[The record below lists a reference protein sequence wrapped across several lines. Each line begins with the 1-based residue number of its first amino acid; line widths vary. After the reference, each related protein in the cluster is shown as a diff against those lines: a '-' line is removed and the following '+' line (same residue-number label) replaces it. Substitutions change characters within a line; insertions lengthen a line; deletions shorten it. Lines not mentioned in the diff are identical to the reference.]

1 MHNRWRWKS
10 SRWTTVVTLIA
21 AVALGASPGGPGIAV
36 ASSGRIAVGQLTV
49 DGTANPLGTDDTRPS
64 LGWQLRSSTRG
75 DRQTA
80 YRILVASSPKRLNT
94 RDADVWD
101 SGRVRTADSVGVPYG
116 GPKLT
121 SSRAYYWTVQVWDAQ
136 GRASRWS
143 SPAHWETGL
152 LNAADWQRAQWISP
166 DTGSSE
172 SWSDFTLDTDFT
184 IKSGAAS
191 VLFRVKDAQD
201 YYMWQINAAQTAGK
215 VLLRPH
221 VQSGGQFTNLG
232 EVDLSPVVTTAN
244 ANATHH
250 LTIRAEGSRITTAID
265 GIQIDTRTDTT
276 LTAGTLGFRSS
287 VTNGVSEDALYDNIT
302 VHSLGGAALFS
313 DDFTTSPDPLF
324 PDTAISDGQLEPR
337 GDPTLL
343 DAEPDAPMLRRD
355 FSLDGK
361 HVATARAYVFGL
373 GFYELHLNGAKVG
386 DQVLAPAST
395 PYDKRDLYTTY
406 DVTDDLKSGAN
417 TVGLWLG
424 NGYDE
429 RFSPYGFR
437 WSGPQQA
444 VMLLDVTYTDGH
456 RQTITTDN
464 KWSWSTGPITSN
476 GIYAGESYN
485 AKLEKPGWDKPGFDA
500 AGWQPVRT
508 VQAPTGTLTAAT
520 APPVRV
526 TDTLASVKLT
536 QPKPGVYVYDF
547 GQNIAG
553 WERLHAKGAA
563 GATVR
568 MRTAEEVGAD
578 GTLDTTTNRSAAA
591 TDTFTLA
598 GSGGTETYEPR
609 FTYHGFRYAEV
620 TGYPGTPTAKS
631 LDARV
636 VHTDVTSTGAFSS
649 SDALL
654 NQIWQNNRW
663 TILNNSMTTPT
674 DNPVRD
680 ERTPPGMDVQAYH
693 DASVR
698 EFGMDGYYAN
708 YLQDMPP
715 GVPLPNDGGN
725 AQQPDM
731 DGDQITLAWTLYEQY
746 GDRATLATAYPG
758 MKEFVDTNA
767 TDVPRHIWPANRGFG
782 DWCPPDRSS
791 NANSGLGNPSAGNC
805 TSEVSVVNTA
815 LSYLQA
821 VDVAK
826 AAEALGHSDDVAHF
840 TQLADAIKQAFNTQ
854 FLNAAGDT
862 YGDGRQTTSVLPLA
876 FGMVPAQNVGKVG
889 AQFVNTILTKDAGH
903 LDTGIFGT
911 RYLMDALA
919 GIGRTDVAMKVLDQR
934 SYPGFG
940 YEIAKG
946 ATTPWEEWTYASSME
961 SHDHAMFAGI
971 NASFYTQLGGIQP
984 TGPGYS
990 TVTIDPQIPTG
1001 LHHAAAS
1008 IATVRGR
1015 IASSWTN
1022 DGDHI
1027 TLDVTVP
1034 VGSTATVHVPHL
1046 GQTHLRVQ
1054 ATSGA
1059 RPAHSGADETV
1070 YTVGSGQWKFTV
1082 TGHH

>member
-1 MHNRWRWKS
+1 M
-10 SRWTTVVTLIA
+10 
-21 AVALGASPGGPGIAV
+21 
-36 ASSGRIAVGQLTV
+36 GQLTA
-49 DGTANPLGTDDTRPS
+49 DGAANPLGTDDTRPS
-64 LGWQLRSSTRG
+64 LGWQLHSSARD

-80 YRILVASSPKRLNT
+80 YRVLVASSPKRLNAK
-94 RDADVWD
+94 DADVWD

-143 SPAHWETGL
+143 PPGHWETGL
-152 LNAADWQRAQWISP
+152 LDTAAWQGAQWISP
-166 DTGSSE
+166 DTGSSD

-184 IKSGAAS
+184 IKTGAAS

-221 VQSGGQFTNLG
+221 VQSGGRFTNLG

-244 ANATHH
+244 ANAPHH
-250 LTIRAEGSRITTAID
+250 LTIRAEASRITTSID
-265 GIQIDTRTDTT
+265 GTQVDTRTDTT

-287 VTNGVSEDALYDNIT
+287 VTNGVSEDALYDNIA

-313 DDFTTSPDPLF
+313 DDFSTSPDPLF
-324 PDTAISDGQLEPR
+324 PDTAISDGRLEPR

-343 DAEPDAPMLRRD
+343 DAEPDAPMLRRA

-361 HVATARAYVFGL
+361 KVATARAYVFGL

-406 DVTDDLKSGAN
+406 DVTDDLRGGAN

-437 WSGPQQA
+437 WTGPQQA
-444 VMLLDVTYTDGH
+444 VVLLDVTYTDGH

-476 GIYAGESYN
+476 GIYAGETYN
-485 AKLEKPGWDKPGFDA
+485 AELEKPGWDTPGFDA
-500 AGWQPVRT
+500 TSWQPVRT

-520 APPVRV
+520 APPIRV
-526 TDTLASVKLT
+526 TDTLAPVRLT

-553 WERLHAKGAA
+553 WERLRVKGAA
-563 GATVR
+563 GTTVR
-568 MRTAEEVGAD
+568 MRTAEEIGDD
-578 GTLDTTTNRSAAA
+578 GMLDTTTNRSAAA

-598 GSGGTETYEPR
+598 GARTTETYEPR
-609 FTYHGFRYAEV
+609 FTYHGFRYVEV

-636 VHTDVTSTGAFSS
+636 VHTDVTSTGTFSS
-649 SDALL
+649 SDPLL
-654 NQIWQNNRW
+654 DQIWQNNRR
-663 TILNNSMTTPT
+663 TILNNSMSTPT

-698 EFGMDGYYAN
+698 EFGMDGYYAD

-715 GVPLPNDGGN
+715 GVPLPNDAGN

-746 GDRATLATAYPG
+746 GDRATLESVYPG

-767 TDVPRHIWPANRGFG
+767 TDVPGHIWPADRGFG
-782 DWCPPDRSS
+782 DWCPPDHSS
-791 NANSGLGNPSAGNC
+791 NANGGLGNPSAGDC

-826 AAEALGHSDDVAHF
+826 AAEALGHSDEAAHF
-840 TQLADAIKQAFNTQ
+840 TQIADAIKQAFNTA

-889 AQFVNTILTKDAGH
+889 DQLVDTILTKDAGH

-946 ATTPWEEWTYASSME
+946 ATTSWEEWTYFSSME

-984 TGPGYS
+984 TGPGYR
-990 TVTIDPQIPTG
+990 TVTIAPQIPTG

-1015 IASSWTN
+1015 VASSWTN
-1022 DGDHI
+1022 DDDR
-1027 TLDVTVP
+1027 TVLDVNVP

-1046 GQTHLRVQ
+1046 GRTHVEVH

-1059 RPAHSGADETV
+1059 RPQHGGHDETV
-1070 YTVGSGQWKFTV
+1070 YTVGSGQWRFTV

>member
-1 MHNRWRWKS
+1 M
-10 SRWTTVVTLIA
+10 TLIA
-21 AVALGASPGGPGIAV
+21 AVTLGASPGGPGIAV

-80 YRILVASSPKRLNT
+80 YRILVASGPKRLNT

-166 DTGSSE
+166 DTGSSD

-265 GIQIDTRTDTT
+265 GIQVDTRTDTT
-276 LTAGTLGFRSS
+276 LTAGTVGFRSS
-287 VTNGVSEDALYDNIT
+287 VTNGVSEDALYDNIA

-508 VQAPTGTLTAAT
+508 VQAPTGTLTAAA

-526 TDTLASVKLT
+526 TDTLAPVKLT

-553 WERLHAKGAA
+553 WERLHVKGAA

-767 TDVPRHIWPANRGFG
+767 TDVPGHIWPANRGFG

-791 NANSGLGNPSAGNC
+791 NANGGLGNPSAGNC

-919 GIGRTDVAMKVLDQR
+919 GIGRTDVAMKVLDKR

-1046 GQTHLRVQ
+1046 GQTHVRVQ

>member
-1 MHNRWRWKS
+1 M
-10 SRWTTVVTLIA
+10 
-21 AVALGASPGGPGIAV
+21 
-36 ASSGRIAVGQLTV
+36 GQLTA

-64 LGWQLRSSTRG
+64 FGWQLRSSARD

-80 YRILVASSPKRLNT
+80 YRILVASSPKRLNAK
-94 RDADVWD
+94 DADVWD

-116 GPKLT
+116 GPTLA

-143 SPAHWETGL
+143 PPAHWETGL
-152 LNAADWQRAQWISP
+152 LDTAAWQGAQWISP
-166 DTGSSE
+166 DTGSSD

-184 IKSGAAS
+184 IKTGAAS

-221 VQSGGQFTNLG
+221 VQSGGRFTNLG

-244 ANATHH
+244 ANAPHH
-250 LTIRAEGSRITTAID
+250 LTIRAEGSRITTSID
-265 GIQIDTRTDTT
+265 GTQVDTRTDTT

-287 VTNGVSEDALYDNIT
+287 VTNGVSEDALYDNIA

-313 DDFTTSPDPLF
+313 DDFSTSPDPLF
-324 PDTAISDGQLEPR
+324 PDTAISDGRLEPR

-343 DAEPDAPMLRRD
+343 DAEPNAPMLRRA

-361 HVATARAYVFGL
+361 KVATARAYVFGL

-406 DVTDDLKSGAN
+406 DVTDDLRSGAN

-437 WSGPQQA
+437 WTGPQQA
-444 VMLLDVTYTDGH
+444 VMLLDITYADGH

-476 GIYAGESYN
+476 GIYAGETYN
-485 AKLEKPGWDKPGFDA
+485 AELEKPGWDKPGFDA
-500 AGWQPVRT
+500 TSWQPVRT
-508 VQAPTGTLTAAT
+508 VQAPTGTLAAAT
-520 APPVRV
+520 APPIRG
-526 TDTLASVKLT
+526 TDTLAPVKLT

-553 WERLHAKGAA
+553 WERLRVKGAA
-563 GATVR
+563 GTTVR
-568 MRTAEEVGAD
+568 MRTAEEIGAD
-578 GTLDTTTNRSAAA
+578 GMLDTTTNRSAAA

-598 GSGGTETYEPR
+598 GTRNTETYEPR
-609 FTYHGFRYAEV
+609 FTYHGFRYVEV

-636 VHTDVTSTGAFSS
+636 VHTDVTSTGTFSS
-649 SDALL
+649 SDPLL

-663 TILNNSMTTPT
+663 TILNNSMSTPT

-698 EFGMDGYYAN
+698 EFGMDGYYAD

-715 GVPLPNDGGN
+715 GVPLPNDAGN

-767 TDVPRHIWPANRGFG
+767 TDVPGHIWPADRGFG

-791 NANSGLGNPSAGNC
+791 NANGGLGNPSAGNC

-821 VDVAK
+821 VDVVK

-840 TQLADAIKQAFNTQ
+840 TQIADAIKQAFNTE

-876 FGMVPAQNVGKVG
+876 FGMVPAQNIGKVG
-889 AQFVNTILTKDAGH
+889 DHLVDTILTKDAGH

-946 ATTPWEEWTYASSME
+946 ATTSWEEWTYFSSME

-990 TVTIDPQIPTG
+990 TVTIAPQIPPG

-1022 DGDHI
+1022 DDDRTI
-1027 TLDVTVP
+1027 LDVTVP

-1046 GQTHLRVQ
+1046 GRTHVGVQ

-1059 RPAHSGADETV
+1059 RPQHGGHDETV
-1070 YTVGSGQWKFTV
+1070 YTVGSGQWRFTV

>member
-1 MHNRWRWKS
+1 MHSRWRWKS
-10 SRWTTVVTLIA
+10 SRWTTVATLVA
-21 AVALGASPGGPGIAV
+21 AVTLGASPGGPGIAV
-36 ASSGRIAVGQLTV
+36 ASSGRITVGQLTA
-49 DGTANPLGTDDTRPS
+49 DGAANPLGTDDTRPS
-64 LGWQLRSSTRG
+64 LGWQLHSSARD

-80 YRILVASSPKRLNT
+80 YRVLVASSPKRLNAK
-94 RDADVWD
+94 DADVWD

-143 SPAHWETGL
+143 PPGHWETGL
-152 LNAADWQRAQWISP
+152 LDTAAWQGAQWISP
-166 DTGSSE
+166 DTGSSD

-184 IKSGAAS
+184 IKTGAAS

-221 VQSGGQFTNLG
+221 VQSGGRFTNLG

-244 ANATHH
+244 ANAPHH
-250 LTIRAEGSRITTAID
+250 LTIRAEASRITTSID
-265 GIQIDTRTDTT
+265 GTQVDTRTDTT

-287 VTNGVSEDALYDNIT
+287 VTNGVSEDALYDNIA

-313 DDFTTSPDPLF
+313 DDFSTSPDPLF
-324 PDTAISDGQLEPR
+324 PDTAISDGRLEPR

-343 DAEPDAPMLRRD
+343 DAEPDAPMLRRA

-361 HVATARAYVFGL
+361 KVATARAYVFGL

-406 DVTDDLKSGAN
+406 DVTDDLRGGAN

-437 WSGPQQA
+437 WTGPQQA
-444 VMLLDVTYTDGH
+444 VVLLDVTYTDGH

-476 GIYAGESYN
+476 GIYAGETYN
-485 AKLEKPGWDKPGFDA
+485 AELEKPGWDTPGFDA
-500 AGWQPVRT
+500 TSWQPVRT

-520 APPVRV
+520 APPIRV
-526 TDTLASVKLT
+526 TDTLAPVRLT

-553 WERLHAKGAA
+553 WERLRVKGAA
-563 GATVR
+563 GTTVR
-568 MRTAEEVGAD
+568 MRTAEEIGDD
-578 GTLDTTTNRSAAA
+578 GMLDTTTNRSAAA

-598 GSGGTETYEPR
+598 GARTTETYEPR
-609 FTYHGFRYAEV
+609 FTYHGFRYVEV

-636 VHTDVTSTGAFSS
+636 VHTDVTSTGTFSS
-649 SDALL
+649 SDPLL
-654 NQIWQNNRW
+654 DQIWQNNRR
-663 TILNNSMTTPT
+663 TILNNSMSTPT

-698 EFGMDGYYAN
+698 EFGMDGYYAD

-715 GVPLPNDGGN
+715 GVPLPNDAGN

-746 GDRATLATAYPG
+746 GDRATLESVYPG

-767 TDVPRHIWPANRGFG
+767 TDVPGHIWPADRGFG
-782 DWCPPDRSS
+782 DWCPPDHSS
-791 NANSGLGNPSAGNC
+791 NANGGLGNPSAGDC

-826 AAEALGHSDDVAHF
+826 AAEALGHSDEAAHF
-840 TQLADAIKQAFNTQ
+840 TQIADAIKQAFNTA

-889 AQFVNTILTKDAGH
+889 DQLVDTILTKDAGH

-946 ATTPWEEWTYASSME
+946 ATTSWEEWTYFSSME

-984 TGPGYS
+984 TGPGYR
-990 TVTIDPQIPTG
+990 TVTIAPQIPTG

-1015 IASSWTN
+1015 VASSWTN
-1022 DGDHI
+1022 DDDR
-1027 TLDVTVP
+1027 TVLDVNVP

-1046 GQTHLRVQ
+1046 GRTHVEVH

-1059 RPAHSGADETV
+1059 RPQHGGHDETV
-1070 YTVGSGQWKFTV
+1070 YTVGSGQWRFTV

>member
-1 MHNRWRWKS
+1 M
-10 SRWTTVVTLIA
+10 
-21 AVALGASPGGPGIAV
+21 
-36 ASSGRIAVGQLTV
+36 GQLTA
-49 DGTANPLGTDDTRPS
+49 DGVANPLGTDDTRPS
-64 LGWQLRSSTRG
+64 LGWQLHSSVRD

-80 YRILVASSPKRLNT
+80 YRILVASSPKRLNAK
-94 RDADVWD
+94 DADVWD

-143 SPAHWETGL
+143 PPAHWETGL
-152 LNAADWQRAQWISP
+152 LDTAAWQGAQWISP
-166 DTGSSE
+166 DTGSSD

-184 IKSGAAS
+184 IKTGAAS

-221 VQSGGQFTNLG
+221 VQSGGRFTNLG

-244 ANATHH
+244 ANAPHH
-250 LTIRAEGSRITTAID
+250 LTIRAEGSRITTSID
-265 GIQIDTRTDTT
+265 GTQVDTRTDTT

-287 VTNGVSEDALYDNIT
+287 VTNGVSEDALYDNIA

-313 DDFTTSPDPLF
+313 DDFSTSPDPLF
-324 PDTAISDGQLEPR
+324 PDTAISDGRLEPR

-343 DAEPDAPMLRRD
+343 DAEPNAPMLRRA

-361 HVATARAYVFGL
+361 KVATARAYVFGL

-437 WSGPQQA
+437 WTGPQQA

-476 GIYAGESYN
+476 GIYAGETYN
-485 AKLEKPGWDKPGFDA
+485 AELEKPGWDTPGFDA
-500 AGWQPVRT
+500 TSWQPVRT
-508 VQAPTGTLTAAT
+508 VPAPTGALAAAT
-520 APPVRV
+520 APPIRV
-526 TDTLASVKLT
+526 TDTRAPVKLT

-553 WERLHAKGAA
+553 WERLRVKGAA
-563 GATVR
+563 GTTVR
-568 MRTAEEVGAD
+568 MRTAEEIGAD
-578 GTLDTTTNRSAAA
+578 GMLDTTTNRSAAA

-598 GSGGTETYEPR
+598 GTRNTETYEPR
-609 FTYHGFRYAEV
+609 FTYHGFRYVEV

-636 VHTDVTSTGAFSS
+636 VHTDLTSTGTFSS
-649 SDALL
+649 SDPLL
-654 NQIWQNNRW
+654 DQIWQNNRW
-663 TILNNSMTTPT
+663 TILNNSMSTPT

-698 EFGMDGYYAN
+698 EFGMDGYYAD

-715 GVPLPNDGGN
+715 GVPLPNDAGN

-746 GDRATLATAYPG
+746 GDRAALESAYPG

-767 TDVPRHIWPANRGFG
+767 TDVPGHIWPADRGFG
-782 DWCPPDRSS
+782 DWCPPDRGS
-791 NANSGLGNPSAGNC
+791 NANGGLGNPSAGDC

-826 AAEALGHSDDVAHF
+826 AAEALGHSDDAAHF
-840 TQLADAIKQAFNTQ
+840 TEIADAIKEAFNTT

-876 FGMVPAQNVGKVG
+876 FGMVPAQNIGKVG
-889 AQFVNTILTKDAGH
+889 DQLVDTILTKDAGH

-946 ATTPWEEWTYASSME
+946 ATTSWEEWTYFSSME

-971 NASFYTQLGGIQP
+971 SASFYTQLGGIQP
-984 TGPGYS
+984 TGPGYR
-990 TVTIDPQIPTG
+990 TVTIAPQIPTG

-1015 IASSWTN
+1015 VASSWTN
-1022 DGDHI
+1022 DDDR
-1027 TLDVTVP
+1027 TVLDVTVP

-1046 GQTHLRVQ
+1046 GRTHVEVQ

-1059 RPAHSGADETV
+1059 RPQHGGQDETV
-1070 YTVGSGQWKFTV
+1070 YTVGSGQWRFTV

>member
-1 MHNRWRWKS
+1 M
-10 SRWTTVVTLIA
+10 TLIG
-21 AVALGASPGGPGIAV
+21 AVVLGASPGGTEVAV
-36 ASSGRIAVGQLTV
+36 ASPGGISVGQLTV
-49 DGTANPLGTDDTRPS
+49 DGTANPLGTDNTHPS
-64 LGWQLRSSTRG
+64 LGWQLHSSTRD

-80 YRILVASSPKRLNT
+80 YRILVASSPKRLNAD
-94 RDADVWD
+94 DADVWD
-101 SGRVRTADSVGVPYG
+101 SGRVRTADSIGVPYG
-116 GPKLT
+116 GPKLA
-121 SSRAYYWTVQVWDAQ
+121 SSRAYYWTVRVWGAR
-136 GRASRWS
+136 GRASGWS
-143 SPAHWETGL
+143 SAAHWETGL
-152 LNAADWQRAQWISP
+152 LNPADWQGAQWISP
-166 DTGSSE
+166 DTGSSN

-184 IKSGAAS
+184 IKAGAAS

-201 YYMWQINAAQTAGK
+201 YYMWQINTAQTAGK

-221 VQSGGQFTNLG
+221 VQSGGRFTNLG
-232 EVDLSPVVTTAN
+232 EVDLSPVITTAN
-244 ANATHH
+244 ANTQHH
-250 LTIRAEGSRITTAID
+250 ITIRAEGSRITTSID
-265 GIQIDTRTDTT
+265 GTQVDTRTDTT

-287 VTNGVSEDALYDNIT
+287 VTNGVSEDALYDNIA
-302 VHSLGGAALFS
+302 VHGLDGAALFS
-313 DDFTTSPDPLF
+313 DDFSTSPDPLF
-324 PDTAISDGQLEPR
+324 PDTSVTGGQLEPR

-343 DAEPDAPMLRRD
+343 DAEPDAPMLRRA

-361 HVATARAYVFGL
+361 KVANARAYVFGL

-444 VMLLDVTYTDGH
+444 VMLLDVTYADGH

-485 AKLEKPGWDKPGFDA
+485 AELENPGWDKPGFDA
-500 AGWQPVRT
+500 ASWQPVRT
-508 VQAPTGTLTAAT
+508 VQPPTGTLAAAT
-520 APPVRV
+520 APPIRV
-526 TDTLASVKLT
+526 TDTLAPVKLT
-536 QPKPGVYVYDF
+536 QPKSGVYVYDF

-553 WERLHAKGAA
+553 WERVHVKGAA
-563 GATVR
+563 GTTVR
-568 MRTAEEVGAD
+568 MRTAEDLGAD
-578 GTLDTTTNRSAAA
+578 GMLDTTTNRSAAA

-598 GSGGTETYEPR
+598 GTRDAETYEPR
-609 FTYHGFRYAEV
+609 FTYHGFRYVEV
-620 TGYPGTPTAKS
+620 TGYPGTPTVKS

-636 VHTDVTSTGAFSS
+636 VHTDVTSTGTFSS

-663 TILNNSMTTPT
+663 TILNNSMSTPT

-693 DASVR
+693 DASIR

-731 DGDQITLAWTLYEQY
+731 DGDQITLAWALYEQY
-746 GDRATLATAYPG
+746 GDRATLATAYSG

-767 TDVPRHIWPANRGFG
+767 TDVPGHIWPTNRGFG

-791 NANSGLGNPSAGNC
+791 NANGGLGNPSAGNC

-826 AAEALGHSDDVAHF
+826 AAEALGHSDDAAHF
-840 TQLADAIKQAFNTQ
+840 TQLADAIKQAFNTE

-876 FGMVPAQNVGKVG
+876 FGMVPAQNIGKVG
-889 AQFVNTILTKDAGH
+889 DQLVNTILTKDAGH

-919 GIGRTDVAMKVLDQR
+919 AIGRTDVAMKVLDQR

-946 ATTPWEEWTYASSME
+946 ATTSWEEWTYASSME

-971 NASFYTQLGGIQP
+971 NVSFYTQLGGIQP

-990 TVTIDPQIPTG
+990 TVTIAPQIPPG
-1001 LHHAAAS
+1001 MHHATTS

-1015 IASSWTN
+1015 IATSWTN
-1022 DGDHI
+1022 TDGRI

-1034 VGSTATVHVPHL
+1034 VGSTATIHVPHL
-1046 GQTHLRVQ
+1046 GQSHVDVR

-1059 RPAHSGADETV
+1059 LPQNSSSYDETV
-1070 YTVGSGQWKFTV
+1070 YTVGSGHWKFSV

>member
-1 MHNRWRWKS
+1 M
-10 SRWTTVVTLIA
+10 TLVGAVVFG
-21 AVALGASPGGPGIAV
+21 VSPGGPGVAV
-36 ASSGRIAVGQLTV
+36 AASGRITVGQLTV
-49 DGTANPLGTDDTRPS
+49 DGTVNPLGTDDTRPS
-64 LGWQLRSSTRG
+64 LGWQLHSSARG

-80 YRILVASSPKRLNT
+80 YRVLVASSPKRLT
-94 RDADVWD
+94 TEDADVWD
-101 SGRVRTADSVGVPYG
+101 SGRVSDADSVGVAYG
-116 GPKLT
+116 GPELT
-121 SSRAYYWTVQVWDAQ
+121 SSRAYYWTVRVWDAH
-136 GRASRWS
+136 GRASQWS
-143 SPAHWETGL
+143 PTAHWETGL
-152 LNAADWQRAQWISP
+152 LNAADWQGAQWISP
-166 DTGSSE
+166 DTGNSY
-172 SWSDFTLDTDFT
+172 SWSDFTLDADFT
-184 IKSGAAS
+184 IKTGAAS

-201 YYMWQINAAQTAGK
+201 YYMWQINAAQAAGK

-221 VQSGGQFTNLG
+221 VQSGGRFTNLG
-232 EVDLSPVVTTAN
+232 EVDLSPVITTAN
-244 ANATHH
+244 VNAPHH
-250 LTIRAEGSRITTAID
+250 LTIRAEGSRITTSID
-265 GIQIDTRTDTT
+265 GAQVDSRTDTT
-276 LTAGTLGFRSS
+276 LSAGTLGFRSS
-287 VTNGVSEDALYDNIT
+287 VTNGVAEDALYDNIA
-302 VHSLGGAALFS
+302 VHGTDGAALLS
-313 DDFTTSPDPLF
+313 DDFSTSPDPLF
-324 PDTAISDGQLEPR
+324 PDSPVTGGQLEPR

-343 DAEPDAPMLRRD
+343 DAEPDAPMLRRA
-355 FSLDGK
+355 FSLDRTK
-361 HVATARAYVFGL
+361 VATARAYVFGL

-444 VMLLDVTYTDGH
+444 VMLLEVSYADGR
-456 RQTITTDN
+456 RQTITTDS

-485 AKLEKPGWDKPGFDA
+485 AQLEKDGWDKPGFD
-500 AGWQPVRT
+500 GTRWQPVRT
-508 VQAPTGTLTAAT
+508 VQAPTGTPAAAT
-520 APPVRV
+520 LPPIRV
-526 TDTLASVKLT
+526 TDTLAPVRLT
-536 QPKPGVYVYDF
+536 EPKPGVYVYDF

-553 WERLHAKGAA
+553 WERLHVKGVA
-563 GATVR
+563 GSTVR

-578 GTLDTTTNRSAAA
+578 GMLDTTTNRAAAA
-591 TDTFTLA
+591 TDRFTLA
-598 GSGGTETYEPR
+598 GTRTTETYEPR
-609 FTYHGFRYAEV
+609 FTYHGFRYVEV
-620 TGYPGTPTAKS
+620 TGYPGTPTTKS

-636 VHTDVTSTGAFSS
+636 AHADVASTGMFSS

-654 NQIWQNNRW
+654 DRIWQNNRW
-663 TILNNSMTTPT
+663 TILNNSMSLPT

-698 EFGMDGYYAN
+698 EFGMDGFYAN
-708 YLQDMPP
+708 YLHDMPP
-715 GVPLPNDGGN
+715 GTPLPNDGGN

-731 DGDQITLAWTLYEQY
+731 GGDQITLAWALYEQY
-746 GDRATLATAYPG
+746 GDRATLETAYPA
-758 MKEFVDTNA
+758 MKKFVDTNA
-767 TDVPRHIWPANRGFG
+767 TDVPGHIWPAGRGFG

-791 NANSGLGNPSAGNC
+791 NANGGLGNPNAGNC

-826 AAEALGHSDDVAHF
+826 AAEALGHRDDAAHF
-840 TQLADAIKQAFNTQ
+840 THLADAIKQAFNTE

-876 FGMVPAQNVGKVG
+876 FGMVPAENVDKVG
-889 AQFVNTILTKDAGH
+889 AQLVNTILTKDAGH

-919 GIGRTDVAMKVLDQR
+919 VIGRTDVAMTVLGQR
-934 SYPGFG
+934 TYPGFG
-940 YEIAKG
+940 YEITKG
-946 ATTPWEEWTYASSME
+946 ATTSWEEWTYASSME

-990 TVTIDPQIPTG
+990 TVAIDPQIPPG
-1001 LHHAAAS
+1001 LRHAAAS
-1008 IATVRGR
+1008 IETVRGR
-1015 IASSWTN
+1015 VASSWTS
-1022 DGDHI
+1022 DGDST
-1027 TLDVTVP
+1027 TLDVTIP

-1046 GQTHLRVQ
+1046 GQPLVTVR

-1059 RPAHSGADETV
+1059 RPQNSGDDETV
-1070 YTVGSGQWKFTV
+1070 YRVGSGHWKFTV
-1082 TGHH
+1082 TGHS